1 MDCTQ
6 LEACLDR
13 LMDGELSQDEQRELD
28 EHCLTCEACAGK
40 VRSTLLMKELLSELP
55 EEIDVPLT
63 AQASWRSAVKAEAQR
78 RRRKLA
84 VRWAGGIA
92 AALAVALG
100 GMFALNRPAG
110 QDIQYATMEKGIQR
124 IEADGA
130 MEAEAVLEAEAAME
144 EADSVN
150 EADSLVMA
158 GGFMAD
164 EAVEAAEE
172 SIDTAVSRA
181 MPMHEWT
188 VTVEDLDRTRAYME
202 DLVSEYEGT
211 IEAQRYETDGAE
223 CANLYIELPAENA
236 GDFLEAAAHYDVNGA
251 LEGAADAVDSEG
263 RVALLLVLTT
273 GGQ

>member
-28 EHCLTCEACAGK
+28 AHCSTCEACAEK
-40 VRSTLLMKELLSELP
+40 VRSTQLMKALLEELP
-55 EEIDVPLT
+55 DEIDVPLT
-63 AQASWRSAVKAEAQR
+63 AQASWRSAVKEEVRKR
-78 RRRKLA
+78 RMRTA

-110 QDIQYATMEKGIQR
+110 QDVQYAVMEKGVQR

-130 MEAEAVLEAEAAME
+130 MEAEAIPEAGAAPETFDMDAAEPFAEA
-144 EADSVN
+144 N
-150 EADSLVMA
+150 GL
-158 GGFMAD
+158 MAD
-164 EAVEAAEE
+164 EAMAAGE

-188 VTVEDLDRTRAYME
+188 VTVEDLDRTCAYMA

-211 IEAQRYETDGAE
+211 LEEQRYETDGAD
-223 CANLYIELPAENA
+223 CANLYIELAAENA
-236 GDFLEAAAHYDVNGA
+236 GDFLEAAAHYDLDGTLA
-251 LEGAADAVDSEG
+251 GAADDVDAEG
-263 RVALLLVLTT
+263 RVSLLLVLRT
-273 GGQ
+273 GGK